1 MGEEDTEREC
11 HHANNRKW
19 SCYGDIVIL
28 AKLRTRSQVTL
39 PKAVMSDFQGTE
51 YFDVT
56 AENGRIVLTPVH
68 LSRAGVVLAK
78 LAELGVSEADVA
90 DAVAWARRVE

>member
-1 MGEEDTEREC
+1 M
-11 HHANNRKW
+11 
-19 SCYGDIVIL
+19 L
-28 AKLRTRSQVTL
+28 AKLRTRNQVTL

-68 LSRAGVVLAK
+68 LSRAGAVLAK
-78 LAELGVSEADVA
+78 LAELGVSEADVV